1 MTSLTFCPVSGSC
14 SNCSKKIFSSS
25 RPPYADFH
33 FPKADSS
40 WMWARWWCLQN
51 RDSSSIGP
59 LHIGH
64 ATCVGNHP
72 ILLGRV
78 AVFDLTIITGVLVTR
93 LVLVFAASR
102 LLSVGSDFPSCCL
115 HGLPF
120 QSVRDN
126 HRVTFH
132 TRPVTE
138 SPETWTTA

>member
-102 LLSVGSDFPSCCL
+102 LLSVVLDFPLCCW

-120 QSVRDN
+120 QLVLEN
-126 HRVTFH
+126 PPATFH
-132 TRPVTE
+132 TTLVAGPA
-138 SPETWTTA
+138 ETRTGP